1 VVAGGGAP
9 AAFFVLLATV
19 FGGAAQL
26 AAYRR
31 LRTVAERAARPPA
44 YPGAVAVGTLLA
56 GGAGLVALNSVLTS
70 AAAATGVPAFGALSL
85 LLLSLPYPLAFT
97 GFVFRT
103 RRAAAFAVL
112 AAALLGTL
120 AWPVRAAQ
128 ERIAAHAWFA
138 EHPGVDRRALRA
150 VRWRGGEQAPYAVV
164 GAGVRATVFFQGS
177 AVGAEDDAVIVIVPR
192 STAPCRSITVV
203 AENKE
208 DPDLDPVVR
217 SAAPLS
223 CAPVGP
229 GAWTLLGPQ
238 GWRGYAVRRDGV
250 LLTLSVNGTAR
261 PHDDLPAVARTLR
274 PLDRHGLRAHVA
286 PGFGPVWLLL

>member
-70 AAAATGVPAFGALSL
+70 AAAATGV
-85 LLLSLPYPLAFT
+85 
-97 GFVFRT
+97 
-103 RRAAAFAVL
+103 AAFAVL

-274 PLDRHGLRAHVA
+274 PLDPHGLWTHVA
-286 PGFGPVWLLL
+286 PRFGPVWLLL